1 MAVCEERILKRATDG
16 GRADDNLGIF
26 HYYIFHCRPFM
37 RMSLYRPEIHG
48 PSCPNWSEICNFCW
62 SGLIFGNF
70 SRSRPRFIIF
80 SMTRPIGFRPW
91 IPDTRSIFVENK
103 KETLR
108 KRFKSY
114 EEIQFP
120 IIDYYIKNGLCEEIK
135 TEGTRDENILKI
147 NNLMKSKN
155 LLP

>member
-1 MAVCEERILKRATDG
+1 
-16 GRADDNLGIF
+16 
-26 HYYIFHCRPFM
+26 
-37 RMSLYRPEIHG
+37 
-48 PSCPNWSEICNFCW
+48 
-62 SGLIFGNF
+62 
-70 SRSRPRFIIF
+70 
-80 SMTRPIGFRPW
+80 MTRPIGFRPW

>member
-1 MAVCEERILKRATDG
+1 
-16 GRADDNLGIF
+16 
-26 HYYIFHCRPFM
+26 
-37 RMSLYRPEIHG
+37 
-48 PSCPNWSEICNFCW
+48 
-62 SGLIFGNF
+62 
-70 SRSRPRFIIF
+70 
-80 SMTRPIGFRPW
+80 MTGPIGVGSW
-91 IPDTRSIFVENK
+91 ISDSESLFVENK

>member
-1 MAVCEERILKRATDG
+1 
-16 GRADDNLGIF
+16 
-26 HYYIFHCRPFM
+26 
-37 RMSLYRPEIHG
+37 MSELVRDLQKFFG
-48 PSCPNWSEICNFCW
+48 PVWS
-62 SGLIFGNF
+62 
-70 SRSRPRFIIF
+70 
-80 SMTRPIGFRPW
+80 IGFGPW
-91 IPDTRSIFVENK
+91 ISDTRSIFIENK

-108 KRFKSY
+108 KRFKSF

>member
-1 MAVCEERILKRATDG
+1 MLVRGSLIASYYLLK
-16 GRADDNLGIF
+16 I
-26 HYYIFHCRPFM
+26 
-37 RMSLYRPEIHG
+37 
-48 PSCPNWSEICNFCW
+48 
-62 SGLIFGNF
+62 
-70 SRSRPRFIIF
+70 
-80 SMTRPIGFRPW
+80 
-91 IPDTRSIFVENK
+91 K